1 MNELDSWLSPVSRKS
16 NPDTS
21 REAESWINHNG
32 SRQTH
37 VQAVFD
43 IVREMPGLTTG
54 EIGEMSTFGQMET
67 RKRLSDLKNTNMIR
81 QGKPRVWTPS
91 GRNQSTW
98 WPVVEETQGRLL
110 VELF

>member
-21 REAESWINHNG
+21 REAESWINQNG

-37 VQAVFD
+37 IQAVLD
-43 IVREMPGLTTG
+43 IVRGTPGLTTG

-67 RKRLSDLKNTNMIR
+67 RKRLSDLKNADMIR
-81 QGKPRVWTPS
+81 QGKSRVWMPS